1 MASTEEMEPDSP
13 QQLEGK
19 EKMIDDNEEWE
30 EIDSKESITSG
41 DMYLPP
47 RVVQN
52 VTLQLSEVS
61 ILPPSPY
68 NFVICYQ

>member
-1 MASTEEMEPDSP
+1 MESDSP

-19 EKMIDDNEEWE
+19 EKTIDDDEEWE
-30 EIDSKESITSG
+30 EIDPKESITVTSG

-52 VTLQLSEVS
+52 VTLQLSVVS
-61 ILPPSPY
+61 VLPSSL
-68 NFVICYQ
+68 